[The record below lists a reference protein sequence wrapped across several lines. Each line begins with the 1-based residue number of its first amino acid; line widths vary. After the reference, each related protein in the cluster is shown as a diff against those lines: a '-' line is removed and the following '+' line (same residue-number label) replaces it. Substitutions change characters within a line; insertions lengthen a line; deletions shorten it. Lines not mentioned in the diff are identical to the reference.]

1 MTTVLIPIV
10 LAGLYGIVMFQFSAW
25 SMKRQLS
32 QQSNPLLDPNLE
44 KIMLK
49 FANVLEVEKIRI
61 NIFETEPINGLAA
74 PDGRIFIT
82 RGFYKKYQNGDIT
95 VEEISSVVAHELGH
109 VALGHIRRRMIDFSG
124 QNAVRAA
131 LGALLSRLVPGL
143 GGMIASIIGNLLMAK
158 LSRQDEY
165 EADEYASALMIKS
178 GLGIEPQVSMFKKL
192 DKISNQQGSV
202 PAWLMSH
209 PPTQE
214 RINSIKTK
222 HSCLA
227 FANFPTK

>member
-209 PPTQE
+209 PPIQE

-222 HSCLA
+222 H
-227 FANFPTK
+227 TKIYHK

>member
-1 MTTVLIPIV
+1 MSTVLIPIV

-25 SMKRQLS
+25 SLERQLS
-32 QQSNPLLDPNLE
+32 SQSNPLIDENLE
-44 KIMLK
+44 KIMAK
-49 FANVLEVEKIRI
+49 FANVLEVKKIRL

-82 RGFYKKYQNGDIT
+82 RGFYKNYQNGDIT

-131 LGALLSRLVPGL
+131 LGALLSRLIPGL
-143 GGMIASIIGNLLMAK
+143 GGFIAGIIGNLLMAK
-158 LSRQDEY
+158 LSRRDEY
-165 EADEYASALMIKS
+165 EADEYAAALMIKS
-178 GLGIEPQVSMFKKL
+178 GLGIEPQISMFKKL
-192 DKISNQQGSV
+192 DKISNLQGSV

-209 PPTQE
+209 PPTKE
-214 RINSIKTK
+214 RINSIKKTHAK
-222 HSCLA
+222 IYRR
-227 FANFPTK
+227 

>member
-49 FANVLEVEKIRI
+49 FANVLEVEKIQI

-222 HSCLA
+222 H
-227 FANFPTK
+227 TKIYHR

>member
-1 MTTVLIPIV
+1 MSTVLIPII
-10 LAGLYGIVMFQFSAW
+10 LAGLYGVVMFQFSAW
-25 SMKRQLS
+25 SLKRQLS
-32 QQSNPLLDPNLE
+32 KQSNPLIDKNLE
-44 KIMLK
+44 KIMAK
-49 FANVLEVEKIRI
+49 FANILEVEKIRI
-61 NIFETEPINGLAA
+61 NIFETDPINGLAA

-131 LGALLSRLVPGL
+131 LGALLSRLIPGV
-143 GGMIASIIGNLLMAK
+143 GGFIASIIGNLLMAR
-158 LSRQDEY
+158 LSRRDEY

-178 GLGIEPQVSMFKKL
+178 GLGIEPQISMFKKL
-192 DKISNQQGSV
+192 DKISNLQGSV

-209 PPTQE
+209 PPTKE
-214 RINSIKTK
+214 RINSIKKTHAK
-222 HSCLA
+222 IYHG
-227 FANFPTK
+227 

>member
-1 MTTVLIPIV
+1 MSTVLIPII

-222 HSCLA
+222 H
-227 FANFPTK
+227 TKIYHR

>member
-1 MTTVLIPIV
+1 M
-10 LAGLYGIVMFQFSAW
+10 
-25 SMKRQLS
+25 
-32 QQSNPLLDPNLE
+32 
-44 KIMLK
+44 
-49 FANVLEVEKIRI
+49 
-61 NIFETEPINGLAA
+61 
-74 PDGRIFIT
+74 
-82 RGFYKKYQNGDIT
+82 
-95 VEEISSVVAHELGH
+95 EEISSVVAHELGH

-143 GGMIASIIGNLLMAK
+143 GGIIASIIGNLLMAK

-222 HSCLA
+222 H
-227 FANFPTK
+227 TKIYHR

>member
-95 VEEISSVVAHELGH
+95 VEEISSVVAHEVGH

-222 HSCLA
+222 H
-227 FANFPTK
+227 TKIYHR

>member
-165 EADEYASALMIKS
+165 EADEYASALMRKS

-222 HSCLA
+222 H
-227 FANFPTK
+227 TKIYHR

>member
-49 FANVLEVEKIRI
+49 FADVLEVEKIRI

-222 HSCLA
+222 Y
-227 FANFPTK
+227 TKIYHR

>member
-1 MTTVLIPIV
+1 MSAVIIPIA
-10 LAGLYGIVMFQFSAW
+10 LAGLYGIVMFQFSSW
-25 SMKRQLS
+25 SLKRQLS
-32 QQSNPLLDPNLE
+32 RQSNPLLDKNLE
-44 KIMLK
+44 RIMAK
-49 FANVLEVEKIRI
+49 FAKALEVDKIRI

-82 RGFYKKYQNGDIT
+82 RGFYNKYKNGDVT

-131 LGALLSRLVPGL
+131 LGALLSRFIPGL
-143 GGMIASIIGNLLMAK
+143 GGYIAGFIGSLLMAK
-158 LSRQDEY
+158 LSRRDEY

-178 GLGIEPQVSMFKKL
+178 GLGIEPQISMFKKL
-192 DKISNQQGSV
+192 DKISNLQGTV

-209 PPTQE
+209 PPAQE
-214 RINSIKTK
+214 RINSIKQVHASIYQK
-222 HSCLA
+222 
-227 FANFPTK
+227 

>member
-32 QQSNPLLDPNLE
+32 QQSNPLLDQNLE

-49 FANVLEVEKIRI
+49 FANLLEVEKIRI

-143 GGMIASIIGNLLMAK
+143 GGIIASIIGNLLMAK

-222 HSCLA
+222 H
-227 FANFPTK
+227 TKIYHR

>member
-49 FANVLEVEKIRI
+49 FADVLEVEKIRI

-74 PDGRIFIT
+74 SDGRIFIT

-222 HSCLA
+222 H
-227 FANFPTK
+227 TKIYHR

>member
-192 DKISNQQGSV
+192 DKISNQQGSI

-222 HSCLA
+222 H
-227 FANFPTK
+227 TKIYHR

>member
-49 FANVLEVEKIRI
+49 FADVLEVEKIRR

-131 LGALLSRLVPGL
+131 LWALLSRLVPGL

-222 HSCLA
+222 H
-227 FANFPTK
+227 TKIYHR

>member
-1 MTTVLIPIV
+1 MSTVLIPIV

-222 HSCLA
+222 H
-227 FANFPTK
+227 TKIYHR

>member
-1 MTTVLIPIV
+1 MSAVIIPIA
-10 LAGLYGIVMFQFSAW
+10 LAGLYGIVMFQFSSW
-25 SMKRQLS
+25 SLKRQLS
-32 QQSNPLLDPNLE
+32 RQSNPLLDKNLE
-44 KIMLK
+44 RIMAK
-49 FANVLEVEKIRI
+49 FAKALEVDKIRI

-82 RGFYKKYQNGDIT
+82 RGFYNKYKNGDVT

-131 LGALLSRLVPGL
+131 LGALLSRFIPGL
-143 GGMIASIIGNLLMAK
+143 GGYIASFIGSLLMAK
-158 LSRQDEY
+158 LSRRDEY

-178 GLGIEPQVSMFKKL
+178 GLGIEPQISMFKKL
-192 DKISNQQGSV
+192 DKISNLQGTV

-214 RINSIKTK
+214 RINSIKQV
-222 HSCLA
+222 H
-227 FANFPTK
+227 ANIYRR

>member
-44 KIMLK
+44 KIMLQ
-49 FANVLEVEKIRI
+49 FADVLEVEKIRI

-214 RINSIKTK
+214 RINSIKTI
-222 HSCLA
+222 H
-227 FANFPTK
+227 TKIYHR

>member
-49 FANVLEVEKIRI
+49 FADVLEVEKIRI

-143 GGMIASIIGNLLMAK
+143 GGIIASIIGNLLMAK

-222 HSCLA
+222 H
-227 FANFPTK
+227 TKIYHR

>member
-1 MTTVLIPIV
+1 MSAVIIPIA
-10 LAGLYGIVMFQFSAW
+10 LAGLYGIVMFQFSSW
-25 SMKRQLS
+25 SLKRQLS
-32 QQSNPLLDPNLE
+32 RQSNPLLDKNLE
-44 KIMLK
+44 RIMAK
-49 FANVLEVEKIRI
+49 FAKALEVDKIRI

-82 RGFYKKYQNGDIT
+82 RGFYNKYKNGDVT

-131 LGALLSRLVPGL
+131 LGALLSRLIPGL
-143 GGMIASIIGNLLMAK
+143 GGYIASFIGSLLMAK
-158 LSRQDEY
+158 LSRRDEY

-178 GLGIEPQVSMFKKL
+178 GLGIEPQISMFKKL
-192 DKISNQQGSV
+192 DKISNLQGTV

-209 PPTQE
+209 PPAQE
-214 RINSIKTK
+214 RINSIKQV
-222 HSCLA
+222 H
-227 FANFPTK
+227 ANIYRR

>member
-49 FANVLEVEKIRI
+49 FADVLEVEKIRI

-131 LGALLSRLVPGL
+131 VGALLSRLVPGL

-222 HSCLA
+222 Y
-227 FANFPTK
+227 TKIYHR

>member
-1 MTTVLIPIV
+1 MTTVFIPIV

-222 HSCLA
+222 H
-227 FANFPTK
+227 TKIYHR

>member
-1 MTTVLIPIV
+1 
-10 LAGLYGIVMFQFSAW
+10 MFQFSAW

-49 FANVLEVEKIRI
+49 FANLLEVEKIRI

-222 HSCLA
+222 H
-227 FANFPTK
+227 TKIYHR

>member
-1 MTTVLIPIV
+1 MTTVLIPKG

-49 FANVLEVEKIRI
+49 FADVLEVEKIRI

-222 HSCLA
+222 H
-227 FANFPTK
+227 TKIYHR

>member
-82 RGFYKKYQNGDIT
+82 RGFYKKYQDGDIT

-222 HSCLA
+222 H
-227 FANFPTK
+227 TKIYHR